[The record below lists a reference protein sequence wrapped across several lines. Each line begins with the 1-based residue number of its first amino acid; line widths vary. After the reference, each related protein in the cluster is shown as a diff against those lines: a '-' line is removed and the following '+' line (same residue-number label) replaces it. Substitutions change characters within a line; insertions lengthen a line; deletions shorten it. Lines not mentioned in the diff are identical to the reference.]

1 MKNFDQYEGRK
12 KSLLDA
18 YDTILGADLLPI
30 EETGALQVE
39 ERRRDLEEGRF
50 LVAVCGRIK
59 AGKSTLLNALLFED
73 WVVPTDDLPLTAKN
87 TLIEYGPVPSVEA
100 TFFSKQEW
108 DLLVDELHAGDQ
120 KMAEEFFNEVSEA
133 REHGVRE
140 AECIL
145 PQALVRSSAN
155 VGDLLQFVTPV
166 SKGGI
171 YTPFVKQVRL
181 AYPHA
186 WLRSVTIAD
195 TPGVD
200 DPYKFREDQTKK
212 FVTRA
217 GAVLYVTYAGQAMAQ
232 QDFDFLNEYL
242 IHVPP
247 RRRLIAV
254 NKSDTLKQ
262 GGDDVEGYLRSLMD
276 SPEPAIRSVF
286 GKRDSVRMVSA
297 LGSLIGRAV
306 RDGRPLSEDNEYYRG
321 LLDRTGHLEA
331 GKNGIDALR
340 DLVEERLVSDD
351 GEAIINDHAQFLASL
366 FERKRRLCMKQL
378 SLRDEHLHDLGNTEE
393 RLKTQI
399 GELRQQLEMVKAVL
413 KKGETRIKSRSKA
426 TFSKLQQAFDAAW
439 STIIENVRNDL
450 DDDTDIDGMGNRAS
464 WSFNT
469 HFLAHRDELERALSQ
484 SVASL
489 ETALNDLGGELRAA
503 WAGWHS
509 AGYLETTLSYSLYD
523 TLHSMRS
530 VLSDAGSAQHLEKVR
545 EDSTIFYQ
553 RWFNTRGGRRAAA
566 SAIVQSLKDQLGPA
580 MQAEYENVRRQL
592 TNEVG
597 EQLKAIAGQLEDVQK
612 TRLHDLDRLTVGNAD
627 RATERETVLADIATI
642 KADLAQLDKVKA
654 TIGHV
659 FVA

>member
-30 EETGALQVE
+30 EETGALQVQ

-592 TNEVG
+592 MNEVG

>member
-306 RDGRPLSEDNEYYRG
+306 RDGRPLPEDNEYYRG

-413 KKGETRIKSRSKA
+413 KKGETRIDSRSKA
-426 TFSKLQQAFDAAW
+426 IFSKLQKAFDAAT
-439 STIIENVRNDL
+439 STITENVRKDL

-530 VLSDAGSAQHLEKVR
+530 VLGDAGSAQHLEKVR
-545 EDSTIFYQ
+545 ENSTIFYQ

-580 MQAEYENVRRQL
+580 MQAEYENVQRQL
-592 TNEVG
+592 MNEVG
-597 EQLKAIAGQLEDVQK
+597 EQLKAIAGQLEDVQN
-612 TRLHDLDRLTVGNAD
+612 TRLHDLNKLTVGNTD

-654 TIGHV
+654 TIEHV

>member
-1 MKNFDQYEGRK
+1 MKNFDQYEERK

-18 YDTILGADLLPI
+18 YATVLGAGLLPV

-39 ERRRDLEEGRF
+39 ERRRDLEDGRF

-108 DLLVDELHAGDQ
+108 DLLVGELHAGDQ
-120 KMAEEFFNEVSEA
+120 KMAEEFFNEVKEA
-133 REHGVRE
+133 REHGVQE

-145 PQALVRSSAN
+145 PHALVRSSGN
-155 VGDLLQFVTPV
+155 VADLLQFVTPV

-181 AYPHA
+181 AYPHP

-247 RRRLIAV
+247 QRRLIAV

-262 GGDDVEGYLRSLMD
+262 GGDDVEGYLRGLME

-306 RDGRPLSEDNEYYRG
+306 RNGRSLSEDNEYYRG

-351 GEAIINDHAQFLASL
+351 GEAIINDHARFLASL

-378 SLRDEHLHDLGNTEE
+378 SLRDEHLHDLGQTEE
-393 RLKTQI
+393 QLKAQI
-399 GELRQQLEMVKAVL
+399 GEIQQQLEMVTAAL
-413 KKGETRIKSRSKA
+413 KKGEKRIKSRNKA
-426 TFSKLQQAFDAAW
+426 NFSKLQQAFDAAW
-439 STIIENVRNDL
+439 STIIDKVRKDL

-469 HFLAHRDELERALSQ
+469 HFLAHRDQLERALDQ
-484 SVASL
+484 SVDGV
-489 ETALNDLGGELRAA
+489 ETALKDLGDELRAA

-530 VLSDAGSAQHLEKVR
+530 VLDDAGSAQRLEKVR
-545 EDSTIFYQ
+545 EDNTIFYQ

-566 SAIVQSLKDQLGPA
+566 SAIVQSLSDQLGPA
-580 MQAEYENVRRQL
+580 MQDEYANVRSQL
-592 TNEVG
+592 MKEVD
-597 EQLKAIAGQLEDVQK
+597 EQLKAIAGQLKEVQE
-612 TRLHDLDRLTVGNAD
+612 TRLHDLDRLTVGKAD
-627 RATERETVLADIATI
+627 WTSERETVLSDIAATKADIAR
-642 KADLAQLDKVKA
+642 LEKVKA
-654 TIGHV
+654 TIEHV